1 MSEYLGTSY
10 ALFILVKSSTY
21 FKYRDLLTQESNQT
35 WYIVFLG
42 MCGCF
47 AFFFITITASI
58 ICFSRRIVNP
68 IEALKSYTAQL
79 KEKEDVDSKKA
90 LIDDVKKSP

>member
-1 MSEYLGTSY
+1 
-10 ALFILVKSSTY
+10 
-21 FKYRDLLTQESNQT
+21 
-35 WYIVFLG
+35 

-58 ICFSRRIVNP
+58 VCFSRRIVNP

-90 LIDDVKKSP
+90 LIDDVKKSPQFIHINEEYETYLKLTGQNRQSLPDK